1 MSLVPQAK
9 ITVPQVP
16 PEMVVRAALRADLDT
31 AGRAD
36 ATLVCAPAGY
46 GKTML
51 LADWAHTSTGS
62 DTAWVSLDR
71 DDNDPQRL
79 WTSVVAALAAC
90 PSVPPDSRL
99 HTPWTWR
106 PSTQPEF
113 LAELTDTVAQL
124 PRPVRLIL
132 DDVHELLD
140 PIALHGL
147 HTLLR
152 NRPTGLQLVL
162 SSRFDPPLS
171 LPRLRL
177 TGRLYELRADRLR
190 FSPTE
195 TATLLERSGLNL
207 TPTQVD
213 TLHHRTGGWAAGLRL
228 AALAL
233 TQTTDRDTFLDQF
246 SGNDSSVADYLTGE
260 ILSALPDD
268 VHEFLRVISI
278 SDPVPAGLAAKLTG
292 REDAGSLLDHLAH
305 HTSLLTATGP
315 TRDAYR
321 IQELLRT
328 YLTADLHRQGPTRA
342 AELHTTAAHWW
353 AGQDQPINALEHAT
367 RSHNPALLTELL
379 HRYAIPL
386 ILTGDHGP
394 LRRALAGLGAHAT
407 ASDPWLALTSA
418 LTRLE
423 AGDLPAARADLRNAQ
438 IQRPNHDTAEL
449 AVLQTAVEQLAA
461 PTEEPS
467 PTPAPW
473 RPTSAWRPTS
483 STATDLDTLSAE
495 PPLEALARLAR
506 GTALLEHDD
515 RAGARTEL
523 DAALDLGRRHGFHYL
538 TMQCQ
543 VLLAVIACTSG
554 EVRTHA
560 GAQHRGAHLRHP
572 TRLASAPPGQ
582 PPRPP

>member
-1 MSLVPQAK
+1 M
-9 ITVPQVP
+9 
-16 PEMVVRAALRADLDT
+16 
-31 AGRAD
+31 
-36 ATLVCAPAGY
+36 
-46 GKTML
+46 
-51 LADWAHTSTGS
+51 
-62 DTAWVSLDR
+62 
-71 DDNDPQRL
+71 
-79 WTSVVAALAAC
+79 AALAAC

-99 HTPWTWR
+99 HAPWTWR
-106 PSTQPEF
+106 PGTQPEF

-132 DDVHELLD
+132 DDVHELHD
-140 PIALHGL
+140 PTALHGL

-213 TLHHRTGGWAAGLRL
+213 TLHQRTGGWAAGLRL

-233 TQTTDRDTFLDQF
+233 TRTTDPDTFLDQF

-268 VHEFLRVISI
+268 TQEFLRVISI
-278 SDPVPAGLAAKLTG
+278 SNPVPSALAAELTG

-305 HTSLLTATGP
+305 HTSLLTP
-315 TRDAYR
+315 TRRTRDTYR

-342 AELHTTAAHWW
+342 ADLHTTAAHWW
-353 AGQDQPINALEHAT
+353 AGQNQPINALDHAT

-394 LRRALAGLGAHAT
+394 LRRALSSLGAHAT

-423 AGDLPAARADLRNAQ
+423 AGDLPAARADLRHVRQAGPTTTPPTWPSCRRRSSSWPP
-438 IQRPNHDTAEL
+438 RPRTPH
-449 AVLQTAVEQLAA
+449 
-461 PTEEPS
+461 S
-467 PTPAPW
+467 PPR
-473 RPTSAWRPTS
+473 RPTSAAPPTS
-483 STATDLDTLSAE
+483 TRCRPNRRWRHSPAWPGAPRCSNATTRPGPAPNSTPHWTWPTAT
-495 PPLEALARLAR
+495 
-506 GTALLEHDD
+506 
-515 RAGARTEL
+515 
-523 DAALDLGRRHGFHYL
+523 
-538 TMQCQ
+538 
-543 VLLAVIACTSG
+543 
-554 EVRTHA
+554 
-560 GAQHRGAHLRHP
+560 
-572 TRLASAPPGQ
+572 ASTT
-582 PPRPP
+582 